1 MKSRVLSGLAL
12 SSLTAALVACSD
24 SSDEASTS
32 EALENRVELNL
43 LAASSTRVFND
54 DLKKQA
60 AELEPPVGLFIN
72 NAGSSTLVQQLVD
85 GAPGDVLLTADE
97 KNMNDAKE
105 AGVVNDPVQLAS
117 NVMVM
122 VVPSG
127 NPGNINSIED
137 ITDESTFVLCD
148 PQVPCGTVSESIIE
162 SKGLDITADSLEH
175 QVADVLGKVTS
186 GEADAGWVYA
196 TDAAA
201 AGDTVEVI
209 EIEGAEEFTNGIFG
223 AVVYESENPESAQQL
238 LDLVADDFDKVWK
251 EYGFTP
257 ED

>member
-1 MKSRVLSGLAL
+1 
-12 SSLTAALVACSD
+12 
-24 SSDEASTS
+24 
-32 EALENRVELNL
+32 
-43 LAASSTRVFND
+43 
-54 DLKKQA
+54 
-60 AELEPPVGLFIN
+60 
-72 NAGSSTLVQQLVD
+72 
-85 GAPGDVLLTADE
+85 
-97 KNMNDAKE
+97 MNDAKE

-175 QVADVLGKVTS
+175 QVADVLGKITS

-223 AVVYESENPESAQQL
+223 AVVSESENPGSAQQL
-238 LDLVADDFDKVWK
+238 LDLLAADFDKVWK

>member
-60 AELEPPVGLFIN
+60 AEFEPPVGLFIN

-85 GAPGDVLLTADE
+85 GAPGDVLITADE

-201 AGDTVEVI
+201 TGDTVEGI

-223 AVVYESENPESAQQL
+223 AVVSETENPESAQQL
-238 LDLVADDFDKVWK
+238 LDLLADDFDKVWK

>member
-85 GAPGDVLLTADE
+85 GAPGDVLITADE

-148 PQVPCGTVSESIIE
+148 PQVPCGTVSESIVE
-162 SKGLDITADSLEH
+162 STGLDITPDSLEH
-175 QVADVLGKVTS
+175 QVANVLGKVTS

-238 LDLVADDFDKVWK
+238 LDLLADDFDKVWK

>member
-85 GAPGDVLLTADE
+85 GAPGDVLITADE

-148 PQVPCGTVSESIIE
+148 PQVPCGTVSESIVE

-223 AVVYESENPESAQQL
+223 AVVSESENPESAQQL
-238 LDLVADDFDKVWK
+238 LDLLADDFDKVWK

>member
-1 MKSRVLSGLAL
+1 MKNRALSGLAL
-12 SSLTAALVACSD
+12 LSLTAALVACSD
-24 SSDEASTS
+24 SADDASNS
-32 EALENRVELNL
+32 EALANRVELNL

-54 DLKKQA
+54 ELKEHA
-60 AELEPPVGLFIN
+60 AEIEPPVGLLIN

-85 GAPGDVLLTADE
+85 GAPGDLLITADE
-97 KNMNDAKE
+97 KNMTDAQE
-105 AGVVNDPVQLAS
+105 YGVVDDAVQLAS

-127 NPGNINSIED
+127 NPGNITSIED
-137 ITDESTFVLCD
+137 ISEDNTFVLCD
-148 PQVPCGTVSESIIE
+148 PQVPCGAVSESIIE
-162 SKGLDITADSLEH
+162 AKDLDVTADSLEH

-209 EIEGAEEFTNGIFG
+209 EIESAEEFTNSIYG
-223 AVVYESENPESAQQL
+223 AVVSDSQHPESAQQL
-238 LDLVADDFDKVWK
+238 LDLLANDFDAVWTD
-251 EYGFTP
+251 YGFSP

>member
-1 MKSRVLSGLAL
+1 MISRVLSGLAL

-105 AGVVNDPVQLAS
+105 AGVVNDPVQMAS

-223 AVVYESENPESAQQL
+223 AVVSESENPESAQQL
-238 LDLVADDFDKVWK
+238 LDLLADDFDKVWK

>member
-12 SSLTAALVACSD
+12 LSLAAALVACTD

-85 GAPGDVLLTADE
+85 GAPGDVLITADE

-127 NPGNINSIED
+127 NPGNINSLED

-162 SKGLDITADSLEH
+162 SKGLDIIADSLEH

-223 AVVYESENPESAQQL
+223 AVVSESENPESAQQL

>member
-223 AVVYESENPESAQQL
+223 AVVSESENPESAQQL
-238 LDLVADDFDKVWK
+238 LDLLADDFDKVWK